1 MKAQPRPLA
10 LVTGASSGIGVE
22 FARELARRGYDLVI
36 TARRLERLAQ
46 VQQELQTAHGVQV
59 TPIASDLGAPAG
71 ADQLCDEV
79 QRAGLNVQ
87 LLVNN
92 AGVGKFGPFLEQSP
106 AELLEMIQV
115 NLASLTT
122 LTRRFAETM
131 RDQGGGYILNNASY
145 SGLQPVPYYAVYSS
159 TKAYVVAFSHTI
171 RYDLRRCNVHVSVVC
186 PGFFRSE
193 FFDVAHQELSPL
205 VRLMML
211 DGAFVAR
218 AGIRGLLRKKA
229 VIVPG
234 LGYKF
239 FALSTK
245 LMPRTMATVL
255 GQYVVQH

>member
-22 FARELARRGYDLVI
+22 FARELARRGYDLVV
-36 TARRLERLAQ
+36 TARRLERLTQ
-46 VQQELQTAHGVQV
+46 VQQEIQATHGGQV
-59 TPIASDLGAPAG
+59 TPIASDLGAPDG
-71 ADQLCDEV
+71 ADRLFEEV
-79 QRAGLNVQ
+79 QRAGLNVR

-92 AGVGKFGPFLEQSP
+92 AGVGKFGPFLEQAP
-106 AELLEMIQV
+106 EELLEMIQV
-115 NLASLTT
+115 NLTSLTT
-122 LTRRFAETM
+122 LTRRFAQAM

-145 SGLQPVPYYAVYSS
+145 SALQPVPYYATYSS
-159 TKAYVVAFSHTI
+159 TKAYVLALSHTI

-193 FFDVAHQELSPL
+193 FFDKARQQPSLL
-205 VRLMML
+205 VRWMML
-211 DGAFVAR
+211 DGAYVAR

-239 FALSTK
+239 FALSAR
-245 LMPRTMATVL
+245 LMPRTMATAL